1 MTNGTR
7 FVWNSFRST
16 FKEPVNRRETVIEET
31 TWAIR
36 RFKFV
41 KLGWEIPKCF
51 LQIAKIASL
60 ST

>member
-1 MTNGTR
+1 MLEHPASKGEKMSDGTR

-36 RFKFV
+36 RFRLV
-41 KLGWEIPKCF
+41 KLG
-51 LQIAKIASL
+51 
-60 ST
+60 